1 MNEHHSRRI
10 PLNDPLIDVVQVKR
24 EPAVGAAATL
34 PRVNQAAHHAA
45 STPAVRAG
53 AIRTGAALSLSDVEY
68 RYAADPSGGQQAA
81 GLGPLTLSIQPGEF
95 VCVVGPSGS
104 GKSTLLGLLSGF
116 LKPQQGQ
123 MTLAGRPLSGPVPE
137 LTLVQ
142 QEHALFPWLTVLGN
156 VGFGLKTRRLGR
168 SEQRARALAA
178 LKQVGLEE
186 YASRRIH
193 QLSGGQRQRVSL
205 ARALAVQPSL
215 LLLDEPF
222 SALDVNTRQQLGQE
236 LLGIWLTQG
245 STVLF
250 VTHNLDEALSLGQ
263 RVVALRA
270 GQLALDAPACDLTA
284 GDLKAALEEGATG
297 ASKKL

>member
-1 MNEHHSRRI
+1 MNSSQS
-10 PLNDPLIDVVQVKR
+10 PV
-24 EPAVGAAATL
+24 
-34 PRVNQAAHHAA
+34 
-45 STPAVRAG
+45 
-53 AIRTGAALSLSDVEY
+53 GAALSLTNVEY
-68 RYAADPSGGQQAA
+68 RYAGNRAGDGQPA

-123 MTLAGRPLSGPVPE
+123 MTLSGRELSGPVPE

-156 VGFGLKTRRLGR
+156 VGFGLKTRHLSRQ
-168 SEQRARALAA
+168 EQERRALAA

-186 YASRRIH
+186 YAPRRIH

-222 SALDVNTRQQLGQE
+222 SALDVTTRHQLGEE

-263 RVVALRA
+263 RVVALRG
-270 GQLALDAPACDLTA
+270 GQLALDAPAQDLTLQ
-284 GDLKAALEEGATG
+284 DLKASLESA
-297 ASKKL
+297 

>member
-1 MNEHHSRRI
+1 MKPSQS
-10 PLNDPLIDVVQVKR
+10 QV
-24 EPAVGAAATL
+24 
-34 PRVNQAAHHAA
+34 
-45 STPAVRAG
+45 
-53 AIRTGAALSLSDVEY
+53 GAALSLTNVEY
-68 RYAADPSGGQQAA
+68 RYAGNRAGDGQPV

-123 MTLAGRPLSGPVPE
+123 MTLAGRELSGPVPE

-156 VGFGLKTRRLGR
+156 VSFGLKTRHLSRK
-168 SEQRARALAA
+168 EQERRALAA
-178 LKQVGLEE
+178 LKQVGLED
-186 YASRRIH
+186 YAPRRIH

-222 SALDVNTRQQLGQE
+222 SALDVTTRHQLGEE

-263 RVVALRA
+263 RVVALRG
-270 GQLALDAPACDLTA
+270 GQLVLDAPAQDLTLT
-284 GDLKAALEEGATG
+284 DLKASLESA
-297 ASKKL
+297 